1 MQIAQKKG
9 TKVKRTDVAP
19 LKGTQS
25 LMDYLLESPKVLS
38 CSVINYAGKD
48 GGVSSTRFEVM
59 ITTKNKGR
67 VSPRIIAYPSAKGNY
82 YTMEL
87 LCDEGGAWWVDR
99 MAWLG
104 VDCLGRGTAKN
115 GSDLYKMNLE
125 NVLKFVKHL

>member
-9 TKVKRTDVAP
+9 AKVKRTDVAP

-48 GGVSSTRFEVM
+48 DKVSSTRFEIM
-59 ITTKNKGR
+59 IATKNKGK

-87 LCDEGGAWWVDR
+87 LCDNLGACQVDQ
-99 MAWLG
+99 AWLG
-104 VDCLGRGTAKN
+104 VACFGRGTAKN

-125 NVLKFVKHL
+125 NVLKFVRRL

>member
-59 ITTKNKGR
+59 IATKNKGR

-82 YTMEL
+82 YTMEP
-87 LCDEGGAWWVDR
+87 LCDDLGAWWVDR

>member
-1 MQIAQKKG
+1 MQIAQRKG
-9 TKVKRTDVAP
+9 VKVKRTNVAP

-25 LMDYLLESPKVLS
+25 LMDYLLTSPKVLS

-48 GGVSSTRFEVM
+48 GKVSSTRFEVM
-59 ITTKNKGR
+59 MATKNKGK

-87 LCDEGGAWWVDR
+87 LCDNLGACQVDQ
-99 MAWLG
+99 AWLG
-104 VDCLGRGTAKN
+104 VACLGRGTAKN

-125 NVLKFVKHL
+125 NVLKFVRRL

>member
-9 TKVKRTDVAP
+9 TKVKKTDVAP

-25 LMDYLLESPKVLS
+25 LMDYLLTSPKVLS

-48 GGVSSTRFEVM
+48 GKVSSTRFEVM
-59 ITTKNKGR
+59 VATKNKGK

-87 LCDEGGAWWVDR
+87 LCDNLGACQVDQ
-99 MAWLG
+99 AWLG
-104 VDCLGRGTAKN
+104 VACLGRGVAKN

-125 NVLKFVKHL
+125 NVLKFVRRL

>member
-1 MQIAQKKG
+1 MIIATKKG
-9 TKVKRTDVAP
+9 KKIKQTGVAP

-59 ITTKNKGR
+59 IATKNKGR

-87 LCDEGGAWWVDR
+87 LCDNLGAYWVDQ
-99 MAWLG
+99 AWLG
-104 VDCLGRGTAKN
+104 VSCLGRGTAKN

-125 NVLKFVKHL
+125 NMLKFVKHL

>member
-38 CSVINYAGKD
+38 CSVINYAGKG

-59 ITTKNKGR
+59 IATKNKGR
-67 VSPRIIAYPSAKGNY
+67 VSPRIIAYPYAKGNY

-87 LCDEGGAWWVDR
+87 LCDNLGAYWVDQ
-99 MAWLG
+99 AWLG
-104 VDCLGRGTAKN
+104 VSCLGRGTAKN